1 MKKKSFAAILVIIQF
16 SAIFIL
22 SYRSEIETKI
32 SFGNIMIFLSLFV
45 GFWAIYTM
53 RKSKFTISPIPR
65 EKAQLL
71 DDGMYGFIRHPMYLA
86 VLLLC
91 LGFLLQNPDEINIL
105 VYAIL
110 FADLLVKLHWEEKLL
125 EEKFEDYKN
134 YQQRTKKIIPFI
146 F

>member
-1 MKKKSFAAILVIIQF
+1 MKKKIFAAILVIIQF
-16 SAIFIL
+16 SAIAVLAF
-22 SYRSEIETKI
+22 RSEIETKM
-32 SFGNIMIFLSLFV
+32 SFGNTMILLSLFV

-71 DDGMYGFIRHPMYLA
+71 EDGMYGFIRHPMYLA

-91 LGFLLQNPDEINIL
+91 LGFLLQNPDKVNIL
-105 VYAIL
+105 VYSIL
-110 FADLLVKLHWEEKLL
+110 FADLLIKLHWEEKLL
-125 EEKFEDYKN
+125 EEKFEGYKN
-134 YQQRTKKIIPFI
+134 YQLKTKKIIPFI

>member
-1 MKKKSFAAILVIIQF
+1 MKKKIFAAILVIIQF
-16 SAIFIL
+16 SAIAIL
-22 SYRSEIETKI
+22 AFRSEIETKM
-32 SFGNIMIFLSLFV
+32 SFGNTMILLSLFV
-45 GFWAIYTM
+45 GFWAIYSM

-71 DDGMYGFIRHPMYLA
+71 EDGMYGFIRHPMYLA

-91 LGFLLQNPDEINIL
+91 LGFLLQNPDKVNIL
-105 VYAIL
+105 VYSIL

-125 EEKFEDYKN
+125 EEKFEGYKN
-134 YQQRTKKIIPFI
+134 YQVKTKKIIPFI

>member
-1 MKKKSFAAILVIIQF
+1 MKKKIFAAILVIIQF
-16 SAIFIL
+16 SAIAVLAF
-22 SYRSEIETKI
+22 RSEIETKM
-32 SFGNIMIFLSLFV
+32 SFGNTMILLSLFV

-71 DDGMYGFIRHPMYLA
+71 EDGMYGFIRHPMYLA

-91 LGFLLQNPDEINIL
+91 LGFLLQNPDKVNIL
-105 VYAIL
+105 VYSIL

-125 EEKFEDYKN
+125 EEKFEGYKN
-134 YQQRTKKIIPFI
+134 YQLKTKKIIPFI

>member
-1 MKKKSFAAILVIIQF
+1 MKKKIFAAILVIIQF
-16 SAIFIL
+16 SAIAVLAF
-22 SYRSEIETKI
+22 RSEIETKI
-32 SFGNIMIFLSLFV
+32 SFGNTMILLSLFV

-125 EEKFEDYKN
+125 EEKFEGYKN
-134 YQQRTKKIIPFI
+134 YQLKTKKIIPFI

>member
-1 MKKKSFAAILVIIQF
+1 MKKKIFAAILVIIQF
-16 SAIFIL
+16 SAIAIL
-22 SYRSEIETKI
+22 AFRSEIETKM
-32 SFGNIMIFLSLFV
+32 SFGNTMILLSLFV

-71 DDGMYGFIRHPMYLA
+71 EDGMYGFIRHPMYLA

-91 LGFLLQNPDEINIL
+91 LGFLLQNPDKVNIL
-105 VYAIL
+105 VYSIL
-110 FADLLVKLHWEEKLL
+110 FADLLIKLHWEEKLL
-125 EEKFEDYKN
+125 EEKFEGYKN
-134 YQQRTKKIIPFI
+134 YQLKTKKIIPFI

>member
-1 MKKKSFAAILVIIQF
+1 MKKKIFAAILVIIQF
-16 SAIFIL
+16 SAIAVLAF
-22 SYRSEIETKI
+22 RSEIETKM
-32 SFGNIMIFLSLFV
+32 SFGNTMIILSLFV

-71 DDGMYGFIRHPMYLA
+71 EDGMYGFIRHPMYLA

-91 LGFLLQNPDEINIL
+91 LGFLLQNPDKVNIL
-105 VYAIL
+105 VYSIL

-125 EEKFEDYKN
+125 EEKFEGYKN
-134 YQQRTKKIIPFI
+134 YQLKTKKIIPFI

>member
-1 MKKKSFAAILVIIQF
+1 MKKKIFAAILVIIQF
-16 SAIFIL
+16 SAIAIL
-22 SYRSEIETKI
+22 AFRSEIETKM
-32 SFGNIMIFLSLFV
+32 SFGNTMILLSLFV

-71 DDGMYGFIRHPMYLA
+71 EDGMYGFIRHPMYLA
-86 VLLLC
+86 VFLLC
-91 LGFLLQNPDEINIL
+91 LGFLLQNPDEVNIL
-105 VYAIL
+105 VYSIL

-125 EEKFEDYKN
+125 EEKFEGYKN
-134 YQQRTKKIIPFI
+134 YQLKTKKIIPFI

>member
-1 MKKKSFAAILVIIQF
+1 MKKKIFAAILVIIQF
-16 SAIFIL
+16 SAIAIL
-22 SYRSEIETKI
+22 AFRSEIETKM
-32 SFGNIMIFLSLFV
+32 SFGNTMILLSLFV

-71 DDGMYGFIRHPMYLA
+71 EDGMYGFIRHPMYLA

-91 LGFLLQNPDEINIL
+91 LGFLLQNPDKVNIL
-105 VYAIL
+105 VYSIL

-125 EEKFEDYKN
+125 EEKFEGYKN
-134 YQQRTKKIIPFI
+134 YQLKTKKIIPFI

>member
-1 MKKKSFAAILVIIQF
+1 MKKKIFAAILVIIQF
-16 SAIFIL
+16 SAIAIL
-22 SYRSEIETKI
+22 AFRSEIETKM
-32 SFGNIMIFLSLFV
+32 SFGNTMIILSLFV

-71 DDGMYGFIRHPMYLA
+71 EDGMYGFIRHPMYLA

-91 LGFLLQNPDEINIL
+91 LGFLLQNPDKVNIL
-105 VYAIL
+105 VYSIL

-125 EEKFEDYKN
+125 EEKFEGYKN
-134 YQQRTKKIIPFI
+134 YQLKTKKIIPFI

>member
-1 MKKKSFAAILVIIQF
+1 MKKKIFAAILVIIQF
-16 SAIFIL
+16 SAIAVLAF
-22 SYRSEIETKI
+22 RSEIETKM
-32 SFGNIMIFLSLFV
+32 SFGNTMILLSLFV
-45 GFWAIYTM
+45 GFWAIYSM

-71 DDGMYGFIRHPMYLA
+71 EDGMYGFIRHPMYLA

-91 LGFLLQNPDEINIL
+91 LGFLLQNPDKVNIL
-105 VYAIL
+105 VYSIL

-125 EEKFEDYKN
+125 EEKFEGYKN
-134 YQQRTKKIIPFI
+134 YQVKTKKIIPFI

>member
-1 MKKKSFAAILVIIQF
+1 MKKKIFAAILVIIQF
-16 SAIFIL
+16 SAIAVLAF
-22 SYRSEIETKI
+22 RSEIETKM
-32 SFGNIMIFLSLFV
+32 SFGNTMIILSLFV
-45 GFWAIYTM
+45 GFWAIYSM

-71 DDGMYGFIRHPMYLA
+71 EDGMYGFIRHPMYLA

-91 LGFLLQNPDEINIL
+91 LGFLLQNPDKVNIL
-105 VYAIL
+105 VYSIL

-125 EEKFEDYKN
+125 EEKFEGYKN
-134 YQQRTKKIIPFI
+134 YQLKTKKIIPFI

>member
-1 MKKKSFAAILVIIQF
+1 MKKKIFAAILVIIQF
-16 SAIFIL
+16 SAIAIL
-22 SYRSEIETKI
+22 AFRSEIETKM
-32 SFGNIMIFLSLFV
+32 SFGNTMILLSLFV

-71 DDGMYGFIRHPMYLA
+71 EDGIYGFIRHPMYLA

-91 LGFLLQNPDEINIL
+91 LGFLLQNPDKVNIL
-105 VYAIL
+105 LYSIL

-125 EEKFEDYKN
+125 EEKFEGYKN
-134 YQQRTKKIIPFI
+134 YQLKTKKIIPFI